1 MGVLCN
7 SGLRQRHWKSMS
19 EIIGDNITPDSGT
32 TLRKML
38 KNDITPCFE
47 QFEIISTGASK
58 VRVFKIDFINLINFC
73 NIYYRAVVQ
82 YYNQRTE
89 VDS

>member
-7 SGLRQRHWKSMS
+7 SGLRQRHWEAMS

-47 QFEIISTGASK
+47 QFETISTGASK
-58 VRVFKIDFINLINFC
+58 VREEDFFNARFKTTEYFFFKAAINWGVF
-73 NIYYRAVVQ
+73 
-82 YYNQRTE
+82 
-89 VDS
+89 